1 MADVDVR
8 HFKANFNLRR
18 HAHDVVIVRAGKR
31 RIEVTISPT
40 GKSVQV
46 FVDGEKW
53 EARHG

>member
-8 HFKANFNLRR
+8 HFKAQADLRR
-18 HAHDVVIVRAGKR
+18 RSHDIVIVRAGKR
-31 RIEVTISPT
+31 RVEVTISPA

-53 EARHG
+53 EARRG

>member
-8 HFKANFNLRR
+8 HFKAQADLRR
-18 HAHDVVIVRAGKR
+18 RSHDIVIVRAGKR
-31 RIEVTISPT
+31 RVEITISPA

-53 EARHG
+53 EARRG